1 MWWPAPKSRHSAF
14 QGQTPDEMYFGTGE
28 KVPEELAAPRA
39 EASAERV
46 AKNRSLACET
56 VQT

>member
-28 KVPEELAAPRA
+28 KVPEELEALRA
-39 EASAERV
+39 EARADRL
-46 AKNRSLACET
+46 AKNRAVACDAG
-56 VQT
+56 QR